1 VPGSDEETRAD
12 FENRRR
18 NSVARNARNILEA
31 IRGEILS
38 TVENVVDVYVTHN
51 PKKTE
56 QKAGVSQY
64 PLTPGS
70 LYVGVYGG
78 SPADIA
84 AAIWRK
90 APPGIDMNGNTT
102 FT

>member
-1 VPGSDEETRAD
+1 MPGSDEETRAD

-51 PKKTE
+51 PKKQNKKPE
-56 QKAGVSQY
+56 SVSINTRFALCWRVRRQ
-64 PLTPGS
+64 PGR
-70 LYVGVYGG
+70 YRGG
-78 SPADIA
+78 HLA
-84 AAIWRK
+84 
-90 APPGIDMNGNTT
+90 
-102 FT
+102 

>member
-1 VPGSDEETRAD
+1 RAGVPGSDEETRAD
-12 FENRRR
+12 FEKRRR

-56 QKAGVSQY
+56 QKAGVS
-64 PLTPGS
+64 
-70 LYVGVYGG
+70 
-78 SPADIA
+78 IH
-84 AAIWRK
+84 
-90 APPGIDMNGNTT
+90 
-102 FT
+102 